1 MLKLD
6 NPYNSTKVNSTI
18 IHYGN
23 GAKNELKKES
33 NKYNFKFYYTVN
45 NKVKFCSAGF
55 NDLQDFKKII
65 KPFNKK
71 YYIYEYIMEN
81 TKCVPY
87 FDYEFEIDDEPSS
100 KKLFNYLDTVL
111 LLIINVFNQIFKIKL
126 SHDSFKISSSHGF
139 KTKDT
144 YKVSFHIIIPNYYF
158 DTNYECKYLCTALH
172 QQDQHFDLSVYS
184 KDRLMRTVGSFKSW
198 KDERQFI
205 AISWKHKQLDITISN
220 FDDYLITN
228 VKDTYTKLSVPI
240 VEKSKV
246 IKHKYFQS
254 KETNEKSD
262 ISEKLEE
269 IVQNVFHEDA
279 YFTKSV
285 LVQDGYTFYAF
296 NFNDRN
302 KKCFT
307 GHLHDRLGFY
317 CYVDHLNNITLKCFS
332 EKCKASK
339 FIIGN
344 LNDDINFENTIE
356 INEKYVTNSKIT
368 IETMNKLM
376 NGLKT
381 CIIKSNMG
389 TAKTEILLQ
398 HIKKHNP
405 KRILMVSTRQSYAN
419 NIHKRFSELNFV
431 NYLDDKLNFHIHDR
445 LIVQLESLHHLTRCP
460 LDSFDLIVLDEIE
473 SILYQF
479 SSETMSDHSEST
491 FNLLCKM
498 CQRNKTKIV
507 ALDADYAARSHDFI
521 KTFGKYEMIHNL
533 FKNEIIKI
541 ELTDNLNFFVHD
553 IKKRLANKQKICVIG
568 LSTKLL
574 YQLAKQFD
582 EMGVKYIMHT
592 RDSDDVLKKK
602 LTDVNELWSQY
613 DVVLFSPTIS
623 VGVDHTLKYFD
634 AVYSIIVPNCASPR
648 IYLQMLGRIR
658 NLKHNT
664 ILTYYQNVDTSIN
677 KILYNMQD
685 VRDYL
690 TYVDTNFKA
699 TIKYEIDED
708 DNLYSHIDDSLYN
721 KIMMHNKIENM
732 NKISDYF
739 MTCLN
744 MLCNKNNYKLVF
756 QMKND
761 VCADAELD
769 DDVYKKKIISAA
781 NIDESAFLEIAHKIN
796 NNEANEKDKF
806 SFQKYRFKKFWKL
819 NEVNEDNMNDYF
831 RKEKNANN
839 MMVLFGKKIIDDS
852 YADCDVHEKI
862 IVIEMMISTLG
873 FNKKELDNKISRDVY
888 YENVKKLLNDS
899 EFSKNYDKIR
909 VMFGRPKTSLKSQI
923 KGPGLAKLLNGY
935 FEEFGLYVKCIS
947 KQTRINKKYK
957 KEYYYSLTMCE
968 KYSKVFNNYEQKK
981 CVIFKK

>member
-23 GAKNELKKES
+23 GAKNELKKET
-33 NKYNFKFYYTVN
+33 NKYNFKFYHTVN

-205 AISWKHKQLDITISN
+205 AISWKHKHLDITISN

-254 KETNEKSD
+254 KNIADKNN
-262 ISEKLEE
+262 IGFKLEK
-269 IVQNVFHEDA
+269 IIQTVCNEDT

-285 LVQDGYTFYAF
+285 VIQDGCTFYAF
-296 NFNDRN
+296 NFNDTN

-307 GHLHDRLGFY
+307 GYSHDESEFY
-317 CYVDHLNNITLKCFS
+317 CYVDHLNNVVLKCFS

-339 FIIGN
+339 FIVGN
-344 LNDDINFENTIE
+344 LNDNVCFENTIE

-368 IETMNKLM
+368 IKTLDKLM

-381 CIIKSNMG
+381 CIIKSSMG

-398 HIKKHNP
+398 HIKKHNSE
-405 KRILMVSTRQSYAN
+405 RILIVSTRQSYAN
-419 NIHKRFSELNFV
+419 NIHKRFSGLKFV
-431 NYLDDKLNFHIHDR
+431 NYLDDKLNFHIRDR
-445 LIVQLESLHHLTRCP
+445 LIVQLESLHHLTRQP
-460 LDSFDLIVLDEIE
+460 LNPFDLIVLDEIE
-473 SILYQF
+473 SILFQF
-479 SSETMSDHSEST
+479 SSETILERSKST
-491 FNLLCKM
+491 FDLLHKM
-498 CQRNKTKIV
+498 CQHKKTKIV
-507 ALDADYAARSHDFI
+507 ALDADYDVRSHEFI
-521 KTFGKYEMIHNL
+521 KTLGKYEMIHNL

-541 ELTDNLNFFVHD
+541 ELTDNLNFFID
-553 IKKRLANKQKICVIG
+553 NIKKRLCNKQKVCVIG
-568 LSTKLL
+568 LSIKLL
-574 YQLAKQFD
+574 YQLAKKLD
-582 EMGVKYIMHT
+582 EMKVKYIMHT
-592 RDSDDVLKKK
+592 KDSDDALKKK
-602 LTDVNELWSQY
+602 LSDVNELWSQY

-623 VGVDHTLKYFD
+623 VGVDHTLEYFD
-634 AVYSIIVPNCASPR
+634 AVYSIIVPDCASPR

-677 KILYNMQD
+677 KILYNID
-685 VRDYL
+685 DIKDYL
-690 TYVDTNFKA
+690 KYVDTNFKA
-699 TIKYEIDED
+699 TVKYEYDDD
-708 DNLYSHIDDSLYN
+708 DNLYAHVDDSLYN

-756 QMKND
+756 QMKNETC
-761 VCADAELD
+761 VDAELD
-769 DDVYKKKIISAA
+769 VNVYKKKIISAD
-781 NIDESAFLEIAHKIN
+781 NIDEFTFPEIVHKIN
-796 NNEANEKDKF
+796 NNEATEKEKF
-806 SFQKYRFKKFWKL
+806 SFHKYRFKKFWKL

-831 RKEKNANN
+831 RKERNANN
-839 MMVLFGKKIIDDS
+839 MMVLFGKKVIDDT
-852 YADCDVHEKI
+852 YVEYIDYDANQKTKTI
-862 IVIEMMISTLG
+862 MMIINVLG
-873 FNKKELDNKISRDVY
+873 FDEKDLNIKISRDVY
-888 YENVKKLLNDS
+888 YENVKKLLSDS

-909 VMFGRPKTSLKSQI
+909 VMFGRPKTHLNVQLKGS
-923 KGPGLAKLLNGY
+923 GLAILLNGY
-935 FEEFGLYVKCIS
+935 FEEFGLYIRRHKTSRRVKGI
-947 KQTRINKKYK
+947 KKDATYMTLAMIKKYK
-957 KEYYYSLTMCE
+957 NIYD
-968 KYSKVFNNYEQKK
+968 KYQ
-981 CVIFKK
+981 